1 MSMLYSSEIKKKIF
15 VYIEEKVI
23 HMQKDI
29 LKLLDRKQSNYD
41 FPAFDNEYMD
51 ISQVK
56 FSLFFKD
63 TKDWLMVFQIVG
75 VGSLGVFNDIQV
87 YGDRMNHSIGDDG
100 ILQVKDGDYELFDN
114 KGEFMPDIHNGS
126 LKIRDHHFEYQFTE
140 EDYANNGIEV
150 KTKESYPTYFMRMLA
165 ANDEARKLL
174 WWDKEEILEEFGLK
188 GDWEVAYETEEWQH
202 VEEEKVSENEFFQS
216 VAAAIEKQDPSVIV
230 DKDANTH
237 WKNWVEFDY
246 ENSY

>member
-1 MSMLYSSEIKKKIF
+1 
-15 VYIEEKVI
+15 
-23 HMQKDI
+23 MQKDI
-29 LKLLDRKQSNYD
+29 LKLLDKKQSKYE

-63 TKDWLMVFQIVG
+63 SKDWLMVFQIVG

-114 KGEFMPDIHNGS
+114 EGEFIPDIHNGS

>member
-1 MSMLYSSEIKKKIF
+1 MSMLYSSEIKKIIF
-15 VYIEEKVI
+15 VYIDEKVI

-29 LKLLDRKQSNYD
+29 LKLLDRKQSNYE

-63 TKDWLMVFQIVG
+63 TKDWLMMFQIVG

-100 ILQVKDGDYELFDN
+100 ILQVKDGDYELFDDE
-114 KGEFMPDIHNGS
+114 GEFIPDIHNGS

-216 VAAAIEKQDPSVIV
+216 VAAAIEKQDPNVIV